1 MGGADWRPRG
11 WALFWRCV
19 PASCNPCGQFEVVS
33 KNGVPEN
40 LNPARFV
47 SRAGLI
53 WASTPGKLVWAI
65 VGISLAALLAACNG
79 DAPATP
85 IPGDPA
91 SSTPPGQSAES
102 VAPPGLELTTT
113 VPPPPE
119 SDTGAGPSGPGIAG
133 LDVAGYLAACEAS
146 LSAAI
151 GQYEDSISGA
161 SESGSPTWGQFA
173 RLHDLLGA
181 ELELLDPPPELG
193 RFHAATV
200 QMVRAMQSLAQTRPA
215 DGLLAEELTR
225 LLVDSIFLESVE
237 LDPQW
242 SSADTG
248 NAEALESHL
257 EQTFGDFFGAELI
270 AASEEIASARAALSA
285 PLNQRIGE
293 SACLFA
299 DLGATPAMLP
309 GPIGASIQLLEDI
322 SGSTTEEPP
331 SP

>member
-1 MGGADWRPRG
+1 M
-11 WALFWRCV
+11 
-19 PASCNPCGQFEVVS
+19 
-33 KNGVPEN
+33 
-40 LNPARFV
+40 
-47 SRAGLI
+47 
-53 WASTPGKLVWAI
+53 
-65 VGISLAALLAACNG
+65 LAACNG
-79 DAPATP
+79 DQQIAQATP

-91 SSTPPGQSAES
+91 SSTRTGQSAAS
-102 VAPPGLELTTT
+102 VATPVLEPTTT

-119 SDTGAGPSGPGIAG
+119 SDAGAGTTEPGIAG

-146 LSAAI
+146 LAAAI
-151 GQYEDSISGA
+151 GKYEDSISEA

-173 RLHDLLGA
+173 RLHDLVGA
-181 ELELLDPPPELG
+181 ELELLDAPPELE
-193 RFHAATV
+193 RFHTATV

-257 EQTFGDFFGAELI
+257 EQTFGDFFGSELI
-270 AASEEIASARAALSA
+270 AASDEIASTRAALSA
-285 PLNQRIGE
+285 PLDQRIGE

-309 GPIGASIQLLEDI
+309 GPIRASIQLLEDI
-322 SGSTTEEPP
+322 SGSTAEEAL
-331 SP
+331 